1 MLASDFQVNLRKLNK
16 NLRIWCGN
24 NDNTPASIFFVK
36 KGEFEQVCAVD
47 KQWLPDHTMFKKDGT
62 ILKGGWRRPI
72 HILIKRGLVDRFQAQ
87 KVFGTYFEVTKNL
100 PKRPTYK
107 AETPIK
113 NAIAKRE
120 ITQDELNWYKQRRGA

>member
-16 NLRIWCGN
+16 NLRIWCG
-24 NDNTPASIFFVK
+24 DSDSTPASIFFVQR
-36 KGEFEQVCAVD
+36 GEFEQVCAVD

-87 KVFGTYFEVTKNL
+87 KVFNTYFPVTKSKL
-100 PKRPTYK
+100 VRPTYK
-107 AETPIK
+107 PETPIK
-113 NAIAKRE
+113 NSIVKRE
-120 ITQDELNWYKQRRGA
+120 ITQDELNWLKKRQGA